1 MVVARSDGHAITR
14 NSLFFKKFS
23 ENALNNSY
31 SSDYE
36 EQKNE
41 INERESNITLR
52 HSTRIR
58 NMPKPYEDYENEKE
72 IEVRGE
78 M

>member
-1 MVVARSDGHAITR
+1 M
-14 NSLFFKKFS
+14 
-23 ENALNNSY
+23 SY

-58 NMPKPYEDYENEKE
+58 NMPKPYEGYENEKE

>member
-1 MVVARSDGHAITR
+1 M
-14 NSLFFKKFS
+14 
-23 ENALNNSY
+23 SY